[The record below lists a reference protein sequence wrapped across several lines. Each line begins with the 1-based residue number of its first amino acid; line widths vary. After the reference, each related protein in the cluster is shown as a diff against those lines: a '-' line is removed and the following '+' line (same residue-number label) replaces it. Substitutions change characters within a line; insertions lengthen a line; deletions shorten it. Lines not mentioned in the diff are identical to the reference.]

1 MTTGSAIGPRPPL
14 PPLPRRRPLRAEP
27 VVFTVLLMLLTVGIN
42 LSGLHNHDEQA
53 ESSPAP
59 SHVASA
65 R

>member
-1 MTTGSAIGPRPPL
+1 MTTGSAIAPL
-14 PPLPRRRPLRAEP
+14 PPLRRRRQLRAEP